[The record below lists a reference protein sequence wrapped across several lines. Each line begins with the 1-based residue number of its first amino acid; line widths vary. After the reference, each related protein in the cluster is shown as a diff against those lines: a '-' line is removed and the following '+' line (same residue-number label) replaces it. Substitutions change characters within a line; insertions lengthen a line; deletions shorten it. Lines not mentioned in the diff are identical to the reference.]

1 MMANGGLE
9 RLMAN
14 PSMRNMVRSHLLRP
28 GRRADRFWR
37 SGRTHAERRR
47 NAGHRGP
54 SERSGDAKAGR
65 GYDGRRRRSWCRSM
79 SIRIRGRLGDSCMGS
94 IHRWAYRASQLWSA
108 SATIRRRAYCG
119 GVLTQSSRV
128 STLLAEALVV
138 NQTTRWSPRPICRRR
153 ELFSLSQRFECL
165 WLCRMRSVSDAS
177 L

>member
-79 SIRIRGRLGDSCMGS
+79 SIKDKGKTRRFLYGQYSSVGLSCKS
-94 IHRWAYRASQLWSA
+94 IMECFSYDPPPCILWRCSYA
-108 SATIRRRAYCG
+108 VEQG
-119 GVLTQSSRV
+119 L
-128 STLLAEALVV
+128 
-138 NQTTRWSPRPICRRR
+138 N
-153 ELFSLSQRFECL
+153 SLSRGAGRQPDDK
-165 WLCRMRSVSDAS
+165 MVAS
-177 L
+177 SNLQAARAL